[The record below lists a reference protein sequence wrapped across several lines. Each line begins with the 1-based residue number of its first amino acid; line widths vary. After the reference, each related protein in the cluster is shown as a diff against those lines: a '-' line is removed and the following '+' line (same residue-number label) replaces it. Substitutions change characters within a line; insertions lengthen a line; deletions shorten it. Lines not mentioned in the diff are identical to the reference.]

1 MSHVVLDESSQ
12 PFPRALVP
20 FEILALHPSYSVG
33 CMTCR
38 RKVTNV
44 SNQLESQ
51 LQDETRIDNNV
62 YLQIWRTDQ
71 EHTRTRW
78 TVATFFISI
87 SFAILGFSFQV
98 KLVPPEPSVI
108 RIAGLFIYWF
118 AFALFWHHYRFN
130 KFLRGYLVELET
142 SGRAT
147 LDIQSK
153 ALLSSAANKGLST
166 IRLLAYFGLI
176 YALGVVALWF
186 LGF

>member
-1 MSHVVLDESSQ
+1 M
-12 PFPRALVP
+12 
-20 FEILALHPSYSVG
+20 
-33 CMTCR
+33 
-38 RKVTNV
+38 N
-44 SNQLESQ
+44 NQLESQ
-51 LQDETRIDNNV
+51 IQDETRIDNNV
-62 YLQIWRTDQ
+62 YMQIWRTDQ

-78 TVATFFISI
+78 TVATFFMSI

-108 RIAGLFIYWF
+108 RIAGLIIYWF
-118 AFALFWHHYRFN
+118 AFSLFWHLYRFN

-142 SGRAT
+142 SGRTT

-153 ALLSSAANKGLST
+153 ALRSPAADKVLST

-176 YALGVVALWF
+176 YAIGVVVLFF